1 MNEAQWQIPP
11 SMLRQLS
18 HVPSDRAVVMLVRHS
33 VRDHLPSGD
42 VGYALPINEV
52 GHRLAMEFGELLR
65 GRLRTL
71 HASPLLRCIQTAEAL
86 GKGSCVDMAVVPDR
100 HLGDP
105 GVFVIDGQRAWE
117 NWVAMGHEGVMH
129 HLVTKSTAL
138 PGMARPDEAARFLVR
153 YMLTVAADQPGLH
166 VFVTHDSLVIATT
179 ARLLGQPLGVDDW
192 PWYLEGAFFW
202 QDGDYVVATYRDRE
216 AVCSVPTLSLP
227 ASCTSSQGPPTDQ
240 YPPRRSI

>member
-18 HVPSDRAVVMLVRHS
+18 HVPSDRAVVVLVRHS

-42 VGYALPINEV
+42 VGYALPITEV

-65 GRLRTL
+65 ARLRTL
-71 HASPLLRCIQTAEAL
+71 HSSPLIRCLQTAEAL
-86 GKGSCVDMAVVPDR
+86 AEGARADLSVVPDR

-117 NWVAMGHEGVMH
+117 NWVALGHEGVMR
-129 HLVTKSTAL
+129 HLVTESTAL

-153 YMLTVAADQPGLH
+153 HMLAVAAEQPGLH
-166 VFVTHDSLVIATT
+166 VFVTHDSLVTATA
-179 ARLLGQPLGVDDW
+179 ARLLGQPLGVEDW

-202 QDGDYVVATYRDRE
+202 RDGNDVIAAYRDRE
-216 AVCSVPTLSLP
+216 TV
-227 ASCTSSQGPPTDQ
+227 
-240 YPPRRSI
+240 RSIPTFGLSGQRPLTDK